1 MSLLFTALATV
12 LALPLAFFLLS
23 KVGIYLFAYV
33 LRSLGWS
40 IKSKTQGRREL
51 ILNRVHIENEEYRN
65 KRRRPSS
72 GTSGEDEEWEKV
84 DNTFTGTAS
93 NGQPLGDEWEG
104 IIGFFHPFW

>member
-1 MSLLFTALATV
+1 MSLLFTVLATV
-12 LALPLAFFLLS
+12 LALPISFYFLP
-23 KVGIYLFAYV
+23 KVGFYFLAYL

-51 ILNRVHIENEEYRN
+51 ILSRVQIENEEHQSR
-65 KRRRPSS
+65 RRRPSP

-84 DNTFTGTAS
+84 DTNVVGTAS
-93 NGQPLGDEWEG
+93 NGEPLGNEWEG